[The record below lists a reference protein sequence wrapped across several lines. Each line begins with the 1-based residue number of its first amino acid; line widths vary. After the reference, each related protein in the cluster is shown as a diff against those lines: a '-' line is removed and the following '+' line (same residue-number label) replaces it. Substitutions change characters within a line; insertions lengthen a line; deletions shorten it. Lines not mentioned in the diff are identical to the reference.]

1 MPIITLPDGKTIE
14 IPSNLDSNQVNSI
27 KQKIAQEYANYT
39 PKGESVSMLDLGRY
53 GYALK
58 NVGKGAV
65 ETALSGASGLAS
77 LVDIGNDNPLTQDL
91 QKAEAYGDNLRNRL
105 RELDLVQDAIRDSAN
120 LEGRMNG
127 ATAKLWR
134 ELEAATG
141 GDGDTPL
148 PNWLLDVPRTG
159 DQSSNTD
166 REDNSTDSSST
177 KTD

>member
-1 MPIITLPDGKTIE
+1 MFSG
-14 IPSNLDSNQVNSI
+14 V
-27 KQKIAQEYANYT
+27 KIALVFILL
-39 PKGESVSMLDLGRY
+39 SVAGGAYFYVNNLQ
-53 GYALK
+53 K
-58 NVGKGAV
+58 NLEIAKAAKLEVAV
-65 ETALSGASGLAS
+65 ETSEKSLALLKEDNARLNSLADR
-77 LVDIGNDNPLTQDL
+77 LGEDL
-91 QKAEAYGDNLRNRL
+91 RRAEEYGDNLRNRL
-105 RELDLVQDAIRDSAN
+105 RELDLVQDAIRDSKN

-148 PNWLLDVPRTG
+148 PNWLQSETRSG

-177 KTD
+177 KTN